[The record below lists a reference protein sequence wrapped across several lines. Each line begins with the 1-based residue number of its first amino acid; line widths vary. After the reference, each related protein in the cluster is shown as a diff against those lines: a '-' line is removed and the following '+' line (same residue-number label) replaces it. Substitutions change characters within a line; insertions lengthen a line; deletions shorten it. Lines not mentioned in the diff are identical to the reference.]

1 MADTRGV
8 ELPVVASLVLVVAA
22 VWNLVVWPQFWRR
35 VTKDPR
41 ARDDA
46 GRPTRFYTV
55 HAVLVGVSVVLAV
68 LVGVVGVLALV

>member
-1 MADTRGV
+1 MELGV
-8 ELPVVASLVLVVAA
+8 FWSNVLIVAA

-35 VTKDPR
+35 VTRDPR

-55 HAVLVGVSVVLAV
+55 HAVLVGVSVVLAA
-68 LVGVVGVLALV
+68 LVGVAGVLSLVG